1 MFNSINILIIV
12 ISIFCILLLCYLYK
26 KYFKYKEKRYA
37 SYGWN
42 NDKHIILY
50 TDKMKPGICVVKITT
65 DFTINADYVHSYIK
79 ASNHAW
85 SEHKIPLDSEEAKN
99 VEN

>member
-12 ISIFCILLLCYLYK
+12 ISIFCILLLYSLYK
-26 KYFKYKEKRYA
+26 KYFKKRYA

-42 NDKHIILY
+42 NNKHIILY

-65 DFTINADYVHSYIK
+65 DFTIDADYVHSYIK

-85 SEHKIPLDSEEAKN
+85 SEHKIPLDPEEAKN